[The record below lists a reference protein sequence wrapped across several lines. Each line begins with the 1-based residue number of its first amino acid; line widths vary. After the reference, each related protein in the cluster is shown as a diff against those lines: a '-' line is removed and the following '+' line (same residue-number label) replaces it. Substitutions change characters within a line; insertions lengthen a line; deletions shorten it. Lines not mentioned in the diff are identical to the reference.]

1 MRARYGRRIR
11 RGVAGTAVAAAA
23 MAALTG
29 SQSAAVFPQI
39 VNASSGAPV
48 TPPPGDPIDGGSPDY
63 FTALPPLNTPAPG
76 TTTPSTGTAGGTGAV
91 TTDGS
96 GLPAT
101 VLEAYRR
108 AEVALAASDPGCNM
122 RWELLAAI
130 GQVESNQARGGN
142 VDADGTTISPILGPV
157 LNGDGF
163 ANITDTDHG
172 TWDGDSVHDRAVG
185 PMQFIPQTW
194 QTWGADGNG
203 DGVSNPNNIFDA
215 ALAAGRYLCAGNR
228 DMSVESDLHQAILGY
243 NHSEAYLNTVL
254 AWYAHFRKGGIVSLP
269 DIGGAGSDTPET
281 LPSSPSPSHFPSWSP
296 SPSASPNASDSG
308 SPRPTKSPRPTASSS
323 GTIGTPTPT
332 GGTSPTGPTSPT
344 SPTDDP
350 TTGGPTTGPTDTP
363 TDPTSPTC
371 PTDSPSP
378 TGTATPTPTD
388 TSSPACPTDSPSPTA
403 TDTSSP
409 SDSATEGATASG
421 KAA

>member
-1 MRARYGRRIR
+1 
-11 RGVAGTAVAAAA
+11 

-29 SQSAAVFPQI
+29 SQASAVFPN
-39 VNASSGAPV
+39 VLNTSSGAPI

-63 FTALPPLNTPAPG
+63 YTALPPLNTPAPG
-76 TTTPSTGTAGGTGAV
+76 TSTTPGTSTDGGTGTVA
-91 TTDGS
+91 TGGS

-142 VDADGTTISPILGPV
+142 VDSEGTTISPILGPV

-163 ANITDTDHG
+163 ANITDTDDG
-172 TWDGDSVHDRAVG
+172 MWDGDSIHDRAVG

-228 DMSVESDLHQAILGY
+228 DMSVESNLHQAILGY

-254 AWYAHFRKGGIVSLP
+254 AWYDHFRKGGVISLP
-269 DIGGAGSDTPET
+269 DIGNAGSDAPVTV
-281 LPSSPSPSHFPSWSP
+281 PSSPAPHHSHSASPW
-296 SPSASPNASDSG
+296 PSASPSAADPA
-308 SPRPTKSPRPTASSS
+308 SPRPTKSPRPTASPT
-323 GTIGTPTPT
+323 GTIGIPTPT
-332 GGTSPTGPTSPT
+332 GGTSPTGPASPTGDPTTSPT
-344 SPTDDP
+344 T
-350 TTGGPTTGPTDTP
+350 TP

-378 TGTATPTPTD
+378 TD
-388 TSSPACPTDSPSPTA
+388 TSSPTGNESPDPCATSTPTDSPSP
-403 TDTSSP
+403 
-409 SDSATEGATASG
+409 SASETEGATASG
-421 KAA
+421 TIG

>member
-29 SQSAAVFPQI
+29 SQSAAFPQI
-39 VNASSGAPV
+39 INTSSGAPV

-76 TTTPSTGTAGGTGAV
+76 TSTLPGTGTGAGTGNV
-91 TTDGS
+91 ATDGS

-142 VDADGTTISPILGPV
+142 VDSEGTTISPILGPV
-157 LNGDGF
+157 LNGAGF

-203 DGVSNPNNIFDA
+203 DGVANPNNIFDA

-228 DMSVESDLHQAILGY
+228 DMSVESNLHQAILGY
-243 NHSEAYLNTVL
+243 NHSEEYLNTVL
-254 AWYAHFRKGGIVSLP
+254 AWYAHFRKSGVVSLP

-281 LPSSPSPSHFPSWSP
+281 VPTATPQPFPSWSP
-296 SPSASPNASDSG
+296 SPSAWPTGPA
-308 SPRPTKSPRPTASSS
+308 SPRPTKSPRPTSSSS

-332 GGTSPTGPTSPT
+332 GGTSPTGPASPT
-344 SPTDDP
+344 GDPTTGDP
-350 TTGGPTTGPTDTP
+350 TTGGPTTDPTDTP

-371 PTDSPSP
+371 PSGSASP
-378 TGTATPTPTD
+378 TDGATPTPTD
-388 TSSPACPTDSPSPTA
+388 TSSPTGSPDPCATETPGGSPSP
-403 TDTSSP
+403 SSTE
-409 SDSATEGATASG
+409 TEGATASG
-421 KAA
+421 QAG